1 MRVMGLDVG
10 TRTIGVA
17 VSDPVGLTA
26 QGIEVIRRR
35 DLVQDLSRL
44 RELMTEYEV
53 QCFVVGIPINM
64 NGTYGP
70 AAEEARRFAQ
80 LLRDEFNRP
89 VFEEDERLTTVAAE
103 KILLEADLSRQR
115 RRQVIDKVAASLIL
129 QKFLAQRG
137 NKD

>member
-70 AAEEARRFAQ
+70 PKKRAVLPNCFGMNLTGLFLRKMSGLLQWRRKNSIGSRPKPAAAPSG
-80 LLRDEFNRP
+80 NR
-89 VFEEDERLTTVAAE
+89 
-103 KILLEADLSRQR
+103 
-115 RRQVIDKVAASLIL
+115 
-129 QKFLAQRG
+129 
-137 NKD
+137 